1 MQALRAAALLR
12 KSGRVGGDSLVTD
25 VAALGRLGRAC
36 RVLRAMTRVSLVP
49 ASYVFL
55 RRSGAVL
62 LQLRQNT
69 GYMDGYWT
77 AGAAGHVELGE
88 TAVDAAVR
96 EAKEELGV
104 DVDRADMIASSVM
117 QRTDGTAEP
126 REQRVDWF
134 FVCDAW
140 RGEPT
145 ILEPHKCAELAWFD
159 LDELP
164 ERVPDYE
171 TLALDAI
178 RGGRTSTLLSYG
190 F

>member
-1 MQALRAAALLR
+1 
-12 KSGRVGGDSLVTD
+12 
-25 VAALGRLGRAC
+25 
-36 RVLRAMTRVSLVP
+36 MTRVSLVP

-77 AGAAGHVELGE
+77 AGAAGHGELGE
-88 TAVDAAVR
+88 TAVDTAVR

-104 DVDRADMIASSVM
+104 DVDATDMIASSVM

-134 FVCDAW
+134 FVCDSW

-145 ILEPHKCAELAWFD
+145 ILEPRKCAELAWFD
-159 LDELP
+159 LDALP

-171 TLALDAI
+171 RLALAAI
-178 RGGRTSTLLSYG
+178 RDERTSTLLSFG

>member
-1 MQALRAAALLR
+1 
-12 KSGRVGGDSLVTD
+12 
-25 VAALGRLGRAC
+25 
-36 RVLRAMTRVSLVP
+36 
-49 ASYVFL
+49 
-55 RRSGAVL
+55 
-62 LQLRQNT
+62 
-69 GYMDGYWT
+69 
-77 AGAAGHVELGE
+77 
-88 TAVDAAVR
+88 
-96 EAKEELGV
+96 
-104 DVDRADMIASSVM
+104 M

-159 LDELP
+159 LDGLP